1 MAGILEKVWKESWDP
16 EDKYD
21 GLEDCITENVMTYG
35 EMGELFTDLLS
46 YHGGKYDE
54 RAMAL
59 LVEMMGEYIDDM
71 V

>member
-1 MAGILEKVWKESWDP
+1 MASMLENVLNESWE

-21 GLEDCITENVMTYG
+21 SLEDCITENVLTYG
-35 EMGELFTDLLS
+35 NIGELFTELLE
-46 YHGGKYDE
+46 YHGGKFDE

-59 LVEMMGEYIDDM
+59 LVEMMGEYIDDN